1 MTTTKRESTA
11 NWTPP
16 AGEFRPSALGACPR
30 YAWEQIN
37 RPEEER
43 EELHPIGREVMLA
56 VGHAAEEKW
65 IELVNERL
73 GWALEHGVV
82 LDNGYG
88 GECHPDAVSFE
99 RRTIYEIKHTSYKKP
114 APYHVAQISWYL
126 MRMAAQTGQDN
137 WTGVVVLLDKFGKE
151 PGIHEIPF
159 PDAAFQKEL
168 LARAE
173 SHTAPTAPTGM
184 CVSREQAS
192 TKARYYDLA
201 TPCGQRTEISCPY
214 ANKCFPVEEDDLAV

>member
-1 MTTTKRESTA
+1 MTTARETTA

-37 RPEEER
+37 RPVDER
-43 EELHPIGREVMLA
+43 EEIHPIGREIMLS

-73 GWALEHGVV
+73 GWELEHGIT

-88 GECHPDAVSFE
+88 GTCHPDAVSFS
-99 RRTIYEIKHTSYKKP
+99 RKTIYEIKHTSYKRA
-114 APYHVAQISWYL
+114 APYHIAQISWYL
-126 MRMAAQTGQDN
+126 MRMAELTGDDG

-151 PGIHEIPF
+151 PVLDEVPF
-159 PDAAFQKEL
+159 PSDDFQQEL

-173 SHTAPTAPTGM
+173 SHTATEPPTGM
-184 CVSREQAS
+184 CANREQA
-192 TKARYYDLA
+192 TKKARYYDLA
-201 TPCGQRTEISCPY
+201 TPCGNRTEIACPY
-214 ANKCFPVEEDDLAV
+214 ADKCFEQEEDDFGV